1 MTSGDQNVLIGF
13 GSGLTASGTGTGL
26 LLIGSSAKA
35 SPNISNA
42 TALGNSAQVT
52 ASNSLVLGGVGSTSV
67 NVGIGTTAPTQKL
80 HVVDGHIRSE
90 QTIPPVVN
98 LLVANGLLGV
108 SLAPNASDIRGNI
121 ILRGTTSD
129 IITYSKVEFINIFTA
144 TNPPIVTITP
154 ANKEAAKC
162 LYFVEQTSSGF
173 IFHFVG
179 ATNTVTSPQFNYMI
193 IE

>member
-1 MTSGDQNVLIGF
+1 MLMGN
-13 GSGLTASGTGTGL
+13 
-26 LLIGSSAKA
+26 SAKA
-35 SPNISNA
+35 SPNLSNA
-42 TALGNSAQVT
+42 TALGNSAIVT

-98 LLVANGLLGV
+98 LLVANGLTSVG
-108 SLAPNASDIRGNI
+108 LAPNASDIRGNI
-121 ILRGTTSD
+121 ILRGTTAD
-129 IITYSKVEFINIFTA
+129 IITYSKVEFIYTFTA

-154 ANKEAAKC
+154 ANKDAANC
-162 LYFVEQTSSGF
+162 IYFVEQTASGF
-173 IFHFVG
+173 ILNFVG
-179 ATNTVTSPQFNYMI
+179 ATSTVTSPQFNYMI